1 MFFLTTD
8 VVHHYME
15 ITFADSSLSLLN
27 FLSLLKIKGASSHIM
42 KSSSSAIHVF
52 SRSIT
57 RPTSAALRAGEK
69 KGGEIEGNR
78 KLDGSRQ
85 NNHRDDIYTRRR
97 YTRAV
102 LTGGRERR
110 GLPWRG
116 TDSSSGNL
124 RSKAKEKKK
133 KKKRVIPPRKCCVIL
148 GHQMLQE
155 EEEEDGRK
163 YTRIKSVRLFFF

>member
-1 MFFLTTD
+1 
-8 VVHHYME
+8 ME

-27 FLSLLKIKGASSHIM
+27 ILSLLKIKGASSHIM

-102 LTGGRERR
+102 LTGGEREEDCPGEVQTVAAGICGQRQ
-110 GLPWRG
+110 
-116 TDSSSGNL
+116 
-124 RSKAKEKKK
+124 K
-133 KKKRVIPPRKCCVIL
+133 KKKRKNV
-148 GHQMLQE
+148 
-155 EEEEDGRK
+155 
-163 YTRIKSVRLFFF
+163 

>member
-1 MFFLTTD
+1 M
-8 VVHHYME
+8 V
-15 ITFADSSLSLLN
+15 
-27 FLSLLKIKGASSHIM
+27 KI
-42 KSSSSAIHVF
+42 
-52 SRSIT
+52 R
-57 RPTSAALRAGEK
+57 GE
-69 KGGEIEGNR
+69 EIEGNR

-102 LTGGRERR
+102 LTGGKSG

-133 KKKRVIPPRKCCVIL
+133 KEKTCNTPEELLRDSGPPNVTRRKRRKKI
-148 GHQMLQE
+148 
-155 EEEEDGRK
+155 
-163 YTRIKSVRLFFF
+163 YTY

>member
-1 MFFLTTD
+1 M
-8 VVHHYME
+8 
-15 ITFADSSLSLLN
+15 
-27 FLSLLKIKGASSHIM
+27 
-42 KSSSSAIHVF
+42 
-52 SRSIT
+52 
-57 RPTSAALRAGEK
+57 EK
-69 KGGEIEGNR
+69 KGGGGEIEGNR

-102 LTGGRERR
+102 LTGGKSG

-133 KKKRVIPPRKCCVIL
+133 KKTCNTPEEMLRDSGPPNVTRRRRRKKI
-148 GHQMLQE
+148 
-155 EEEEDGRK
+155 
-163 YTRIKSVRLFFF
+163 YTY